1 MFNPPRPPAAPEPAP
16 APAPQGPFNWFWSLC
31 DQLYHPRAAQQDEP
45 ALTGQSIDGSTALN
59 TPRKQGEDLTP
70 KALPLKSGNTVPE
83 AFAEANQLILDKF
96 PKYFGAALVGVVL
109 ELGAPRRG
117 SSRQDSSGIEGADPQ
132 GGEKRWQMGTGD
144 L

>member
-1 MFNPPRPPAAPEPAP
+1 MFNPPRPPAALEPAP

-31 DQLYHPRAAQQDEP
+31 DQLYHPRAAEQDEP
-45 ALTGQSIDGSTALN
+45 ALRGPSFD
-59 TPRKQGEDLTP
+59 
-70 KALPLKSGNTVPE
+70 GNTVVDDPRKE
-83 AFAEANQLILDKF
+83 GEDRRNNNVPRTFGTFPQAQAGINQLLLDEF

-109 ELGAPRRG
+109 ELGVPRGG
-117 SSRQDSSGIEGADPQ
+117 SGRQDSSGIEGADPQ